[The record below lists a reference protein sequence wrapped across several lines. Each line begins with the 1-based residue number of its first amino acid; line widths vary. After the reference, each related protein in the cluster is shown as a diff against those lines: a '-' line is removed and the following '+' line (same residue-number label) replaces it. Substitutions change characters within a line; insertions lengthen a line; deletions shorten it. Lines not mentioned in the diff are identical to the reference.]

1 MSNYFNLVYFELI
14 RLIND
19 IEQSKVVQIM
29 KITFGIGLNFNG
41 VHYLHSTLD
50 AHIDLSFLI
59 QIYQDFH
66 KYKEFVFMVVYPPSL
81 LRSLF
86 LCGEYSSSV
95 SFIETDI
102 ATPYKIRKS
111 SIVETEKGTV
121 FIDTKPLRTNPKV
134 VIYWPMSWTKFKM
147 VVNLTLIRFYLLP

>member
-1 MSNYFNLVYFELI
+1 
-14 RLIND
+14 
-19 IEQSKVVQIM
+19 
-29 KITFGIGLNFNG
+29 
-41 VHYLHSTLD
+41 
-50 AHIDLSFLI
+50 
-59 QIYQDFH
+59 
-66 KYKEFVFMVVYPPSL
+66 MVVYPPSL

-95 SFIETDI
+95 SDIKTDI
-102 ATPYKIRKS
+102 ATPYTIRKS

-121 FIDTKPLRTNPKV
+121 FIDTKPVRTNPKE